1 MRKLEA
7 KDIKDIGLLKH
18 YRIVRRWACKNN
30 KLNDA
35 DLELLIYFDC
45 MDLFTRQDFLN
56 GTYTYS
62 WDKRRWQRLVREGWI
77 VVWRH
82 RNNTTQK
89 YSLYKTSVKCKLLIK
104 KIYRILL
111 GQEDLPTSKQRNVI
125 MQGKTYTDKVMKK
138 AIELINKDKTR

>member
-7 KDIKDIGLLKH
+7 KDVKNIGLFKH
-18 YRIVRRWACKNN
+18 YRIVRKWACKNN
-30 KLNDA
+30 NLNDA

-82 RNNTTQK
+82 KNNTTQK
-89 YSLYKTSVKCKLLIK
+89 YNLYKTSVKCKLLIN

-125 MQGKTYTDKVMKK
+125 M
-138 AIELINKDKTR
+138 

>member
-1 MRKLEA
+1 M
-7 KDIKDIGLLKH
+7 
-18 YRIVRRWACKNN
+18 
-30 KLNDA
+30 
-35 DLELLIYFDC
+35 
-45 MDLFTRQDFLN
+45 
-56 GTYTYS
+56 
-62 WDKRRWQRLVREGWI
+62 DKRRWQRLVREGWI
-77 VVWRH
+77 TVWRH

-89 YSLYKTSVKCKLLIK
+89 YSLYKTSIKCKLLIN

>member
-18 YRIVRRWACKNN
+18 YRIVRKWACKNN
-30 KLNDA
+30 SLNDA
-35 DLELLIYFDC
+35 D
-45 MDLFTRQDFLN
+45 QDFLN

-77 VVWRH
+77 SVWRH
-82 RNNTTQK
+82 KNNTTQK
-89 YSLYKTSVKCKLLIK
+89 YSLYKTSVKCKLLIN

>member
-7 KDIKDIGLLKH
+7 KDIKDIGLFKH
-18 YRIVRRWACKNN
+18 YRIVRKWACKNN
-30 KLNDA
+30 NLNDA

-82 RNNTTQK
+82 KNNTTQK
-89 YSLYKTSVKCKLLIK
+89 YNLYKTSVKCKLLIN

-111 GQEDLPTSKQRNVI
+111 GQEDLPISKQRNVI